1 MKLARLGVTMSC
13 SDVENL
19 DDEGQTAVELVR
31 IVREKTKSLA
41 PFKSALHIKPLA
53 QTCSGKVL
61 RDTIQKIANKTTW
74 KILTAIN
81 APEILCDIKKSIVRL

>member
-1 MKLARLGVTMSC
+1 MYKQ
-13 SDVENL
+13 
-19 DDEGQTAVELVR
+19 GQTAAEPVR

-41 PFKSALHIKPLA
+41 AFKSSLHIKPLPK
-53 QTCSGKVL
+53 TCSGKVL

-81 APEILCDIKKSIVRL
+81 APEILCEIKKSIVRL